1 MTDIS
6 ISVDRS
12 LILIGYL
19 AMDRQI
25 DIKFDRRDYPVEV
38 MYDTYFPQK
47 VLDHVIKNAEESIGA
62 DGGMR

>member
-25 DIKFDRRDYPVEV
+25 DINFDRRDYPVEV
-38 MYDTYFPQK
+38 MYDTSFPQK
-47 VLDHVIKNAEESIGA
+47 VHH
-62 DGGMR
+62 